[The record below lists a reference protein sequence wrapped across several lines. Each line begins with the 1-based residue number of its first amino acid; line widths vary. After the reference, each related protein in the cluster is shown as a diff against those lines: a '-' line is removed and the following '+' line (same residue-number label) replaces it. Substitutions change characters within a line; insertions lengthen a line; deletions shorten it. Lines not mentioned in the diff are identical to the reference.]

1 MKKKLIALLLTFSM
15 CLSMMPVQ
23 VFAQEADEEQPSAV
37 LEEEILLDAQEE
49 PADEEPEEP
58 AEEETPAEQPEEPA
72 EEEPEEIFEAP
83 EEEEAEEALE
93 EATQFAE
100 IRSFPRNS
108 AADLRASELLYVYTE
123 GFAPEAKL
131 TYTYT
136 VKGTKW
142 YYGSGEVWVA
152 PSYNL
157 AIENSAYVELDAS
170 KNGNTS
176 SPLNYAYFLVADDN
190 HSSNFWGTNYNAS
203 LEVQVVVKDTNP
215 DSATYNKT
223 ATCSH
228 KGFGESSL
236 ATDAGNMVTI
246 AFVGMERDMKAYY
259 GLVGVGHV
267 LCSNCTAEITKIYDT
282 SIVNY
287 TTARDKSK
295 ITGQKTGVT
304 NMDITIKKERGC
316 AFHSGTTAKY
326 TSKAYVVNQPIVNS
340 FGELTVTQVPAGVT
354 LTINGQSK
362 TSTGGDLMFEGLQPE
377 TTYTLTASVTEF
389 GITTRADTQVTM
401 PKRANVQVI
410 VKPGPEAGTAQ
421 GGIANNI
428 SGTGKN
434 VAVSVSPNPYWKVVS
449 ATCEWQYRTKNN
461 GGYTK
466 DTGTLTYDAGTD
478 KYVIAYPGFGNS
490 NYQIKDELIT
500 VTVTLVDTYVP
511 VTGLTLDPSEK
522 TIPYGDSFTVTPT
535 VTPADA
541 SLKNVTW
548 TSSDPT
554 VCSVDENGKVT
565 GLKVGT
571 ATVTATAADGVTATC
586 AVTVIKRPVTVSGI
600 TAQDK
605 VYDGTTA
612 ATLVLTGVTVNG
624 VLAQDQAKVSA
635 TATGAFADPNVGT
648 DKTVNLSNLA
658 PTAMTDYYELNIA
671 GSQKTTTADITAK
684 DITGKVTVSGPADVI
699 YNGQKHTPTD
709 VTVTYEGQTLV
720 MGRDYTLSY
729 PEAADANVNVGK
741 GDLTVNFI
749 GNYAGTTSVNFNI
762 LPAEGKGSVTL
773 DDWKV
778 GETAKTPRTEST
790 TNPGTPVITYKVKGA
805 DDSTYTAA
813 VPTEIGEY
821 TVRAVFPA
829 NNNYK
834 EATDTDDFA
843 ILENPH
849 TVTVSVENGT
859 ADKDA
864 KVNVNYEKDLT
875 ITFTANEN
883 YALDTVTVDGKA

>member
-23 VFAQEADEEQPSAV
+23 VFAQEADGEQPSAV

-49 PADEEPEEP
+49 PAAEEPEEP
-58 AEEETPAEQPEEPA
+58 ADEEEPAEEPEEAAEEETPAEQPEEPA

-93 EATQFAE
+93 EDTQFAE
-100 IRSFPRNS
+100 IRSYPRDT

-123 GFAPEAKL
+123 GFAPEAEL

-136 VKGTKW
+136 VKGTNW
-142 YYGSGEVWVA
+142 YDSGEVWVA

-157 AIENSAYVELDAS
+157 AIANSAYVQLDAS
-170 KNGNTS
+170 KNGKTS
-176 SPLNYAYFLVADDN
+176 NPLPYKYFAVADDA
-190 HSSNFWGTNYNAS
+190 HKDGNYSTDHTGDYNPS
-203 LEVQVVVKDTNP
+203 LEVTVVVKDTNP

-228 KGFGESSL
+228 KGFGRSDL
-236 ATDAGNMVTI
+236 GADAGNTVVI
-246 AFVGMERDMKAYY
+246 AFVDMERKMKEYY
-259 GLVGVGHV
+259 GLVGVTHIM
-267 LCSNCTAEITKIYDT
+267 CSNCSTEVTNIYDK
-282 SIVNY
+282 SVVNY
-287 TTARDKSK
+287 TTSNDKSSIK
-295 ITGQKTGVT
+295 GLKTGVT
-304 NMDITIKKERGC
+304 SMDITISAKRQC
-316 AFHSGTTAKY
+316 AFHCGNSAKY

-340 FGELTVTQVPAGVT
+340 FGELTVTEVPAGVT

-434 VAVSVSPNPYWKVVS
+434 VAVSVNPNPYWEVVS
-449 ATCEWQYRTKNN
+449 ATCEWQYRTTTN

-466 DTGTLTYDAGTD
+466 GTGTLTYDAGTG

-500 VTVTLVDTYVP
+500 VTVTLKDTYVP

-658 PTAMTDYYELNIA
+658 LTAMTDYYELNIA

-749 GNYAGTTSVNFNI
+749 GNYAGTAPRQFNI
-762 LPAEGKGSVTL
+762 LPAEGTGKVTL

-778 GETAKTPRTEST
+778 GE
-790 TNPGTPVITYKVKGA
+790 
-805 DDSTYTAA
+805 
-813 VPTEIGEY
+813 
-821 TVRAVFPA
+821 
-829 NNNYK
+829 
-834 EATDTDDFA
+834 
-843 ILENPH
+843 
-849 TVTVSVENGT
+849 
-859 ADKDA
+859 
-864 KVNVNYEKDLT
+864 
-875 ITFTANEN
+875 
-883 YALDTVTVDGKA
+883 